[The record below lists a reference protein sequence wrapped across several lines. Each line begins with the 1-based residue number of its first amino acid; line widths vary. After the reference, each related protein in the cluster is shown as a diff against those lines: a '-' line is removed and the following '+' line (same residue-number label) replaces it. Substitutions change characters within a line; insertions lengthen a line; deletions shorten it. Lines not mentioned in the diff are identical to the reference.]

1 MTLDSQAG
9 YLYPCDRTIIES
21 SVLGYHRRTL
31 RVRDTD
37 QDGPSELVLGG
48 SSQLGEV
55 PILLS
60 LST

>member
-9 YLYPCDRTIIES
+9 SLYPRDRTIIES
-21 SVLGYHRRTL
+21 SVLGYRRRTL

-55 PILLS
+55 PVLLP
-60 LST
+60 LSA